1 MGAQVLIACE
11 ASQVLCAAF
20 RQRGIEAYSCDIE
33 PCYGGHPEWHI
44 MADARQVVQGY
55 CGYYLQNGAWMQ
67 VGGRWSLII
76 AHPPCTMLTHASAV
90 RFANGTHSM
99 FDVLQAANFFL
110 TMLSAPCPMVAVEHP
125 APMKV
130 AQHPPY
136 DQINN
141 PYDFGHKFSKRW
153 CLWLR
158 GLPPLLPTRARV
170 LNHVPFLKHCA
181 GNSRRRS
188 HSFMGVAQAM
198 AEQWGGLL

>member
-11 ASQVLCAAF
+11 ASQVLCTAF
-20 RQRGIEAYSCDIE
+20 RQRGIEAYSCDVV
-33 PCYGGHPEWHI
+33 PCYGNHPEWHI
-44 MADARQVVQGY
+44 IADAREVVQGY
-55 CGYYLQNGAWMQ
+55 GGFCLQSGVWMK
-67 VGGRWSLII
+67 VSGRWSLII
-76 AHPPCTMLTHASAV
+76 AHPPCTMLAHCGAMHLT
-90 RFANGTHSM
+90 NGTHSM

-110 TMLSAPCPMVAVEHP
+110 TMLSAPCQMVAVENP

-130 AQHPPY
+130 AQLPPY
-136 DQINN
+136 DQIIN

-170 LNHVPFLKHCA
+170 LNHVSYHEHCA
-181 GNSRRRS
+181 SSSRRRS
-188 HSFMGVAQAM
+188 HSFTGIADAM